1 MTPAPDRPP
10 AWKWLVSGLLL
21 SATMINYMDRQ
32 TLANLSVRI
41 ISAFQLTQEQYGN
54 LEFAFG
60 WAFAAGSLGF
70 GFLVDRVSV
79 RWLYPAV
86 LLGWSAAGALTG
98 LARTYEELLAC
109 RTLLGLFEAGHWP
122 CALVTTQRLLSRE
135 SRTLGN
141 SVLQSGASLGAV
153 VTPPIVLWCLRWA
166 DPGEPER
173 LAHFALGGGL
183 AASATGIPPLTWQIP
198 FLAVGAAGT
207 LWVVAWLAVIR
218 RVDLSRPTPAEAG
231 EASTGGAAW
240 VWRLF
245 RDRRFL
251 VLLVMVACLNST
263 WQLVRAWLPMVL
275 QKGRG
280 YSESDALYF
289 NSVYYI
295 ATDVGC
301 LAAGAATLWLAGRG
315 VSIHRSR
322 LVVFAVCACLTAL
335 TTVVSVTPAGPLLL
349 GLLLLVAAG
358 SLGLFPCY
366 YSFTQELS
374 TRHMGKVTGLLG
386 AWAWAVSSPLQPVF
400 GREVDR
406 TGSYDLG
413 IALVGWP
420 PMLALVVMLLLW
432 RRTEPVAEKP

>member
-1 MTPAPDRPP
+1 
-10 AWKWLVSGLLL
+10 
-21 SATMINYMDRQ
+21 MINYMDRQ
-32 TLANLSVRI
+32 TLANLAVRI
-41 ISAFQLTQEQYGN
+41 TDAFQLTKEQYGN

-60 WAFAAGSLGF
+60 WAFAAGSLLF

-141 SVLQSGASLGAV
+141 SILQSGASLGAV
-153 VTPPIVLWCLRWA
+153 LTPPLVLWCLRWSNPD
-166 DPGEPER
+166 DP
-173 LAHFALGGGL
+173 LAWRF
-183 AASATGIPPLTWQIP
+183 P
-198 FLAVGAAGT
+198 FVAVGAVGT
-207 LWVVAWLAVIR
+207 VWVVIWLAVIR
-218 RVDLSRPTPAEAG
+218 RGDLDAPAP
-231 EASTGGAAW
+231 ASPDSTRAA
-240 VWRLF
+240 VWWLLL
-245 RDRRFL
+245 DRRFL
-251 VLLVMVACLNST
+251 VLLVVVACINST
-263 WQLVRAWLPMVL
+263 WQLVRAWLPMFL

-301 LAAGAATLWLAGRG
+301 LAAGAATLWLTRRG
-315 VSIHRSR
+315 VAVHGSR
-322 LVVFAVCACLTAL
+322 LIVFAGCAALTAL
-335 TTVVSVTPAGPLLL
+335 TTAVSVTSAGPLLL

-374 TRHMGKVTGLLG
+374 ARHMGKVTGLLG
-386 AWAWAVSSPLQPVF
+386 AWAWFVSSPLQKLF
-400 GREVDR
+400 GRVVDQ
-406 TGSYDLG
+406 TGSYDTG
-413 IALVGWP
+413 IGIVGWP
-420 PMLALVVMLLLW
+420 PLLALVVMLLLW
-432 RRTEPVAEKP
+432 RRSEPTAEMSR